1 MEKKRIH
8 IESLINAPLDLVWD
22 TYNNPEDIK
31 QWNHAS
37 DDLHCPSSQNDL
49 RVGGKFNNKMAAKD
63 GSFEFDFEGTY
74 TEVTP
79 KNSISY
85 VLGDNRTTDMKF
97 QDENGKTKVLI
108 DFDAEETNP
117 EEMQREGWQS
127 ILDNFKKH
135 VESKA

>member
-37 DDLHCPSSQNDL
+37 DDWHCPSSQNDL

-97 QDENGKTKVLI
+97 QDENGMTKVLI

>member
-1 MEKKRIH
+1 
-8 IESLINAPLDLVWD
+8 
-22 TYNNPEDIK
+22 
-31 QWNHAS
+31 
-37 DDLHCPSSQNDL
+37 
-49 RVGGKFNNKMAAKD
+49 
-63 GSFEFDFEGTY
+63 
-74 TEVTP
+74 
-79 KNSISY
+79 
-85 VLGDNRTTDMKF
+85 MKF